1 MDTDNYTQPL
11 EAVMREERQRVYS
24 MPLKVEEVEDRRY
37 LFKEWCEKNPKA
49 LREIELTALAID
61 ARGLRVSTKYLIEKQ
76 RYEGTTKLVGVPF
89 VDDQGNEHTYGINN
103 SDSSLLARWLLERNP
118 KLRIEL
124 RTSMFD
130 KEKKDEA

>member
-1 MDTDNYTQPL
+1 MDTDNYAQPL
-11 EAVMREERQRVYS
+11 EKVMREERRPRPL
-24 MPLKVEEVEDRRY
+24 PLKARDHMELFEEWVRI
-37 LFKEWCEKNPKA
+37 NPDA
-49 LREIELTALAID
+49 MREIELTALAID
-61 ARGLRVSTKYLIEKQ
+61 ARGIRVSTKYLIEKQ